1 MICMVVLSSIATMV
15 MYAETMLVPAN
26 QISYELSY
34 SIASWI
40 LIIYLI
46 TGAVMTPICGRSADM
61 YVWEEEDDV
70 ATD

>member
-1 MICMVVLSSIATMV
+1 MVVLSLATMV
-15 MYAETMLVPAN
+15 MYAETMLVLAN

-46 TGAVMTPICGRSADM
+46 TGAVMTP
-61 YVWEEEDDV
+61 YLW
-70 ATD
+70 